1 MTSNLR
7 LGGSTWETANK
18 RIKGISTHGNM
29 VTTRRDQRDA
39 THIIHI
45 ILSPSLRLEP
55 LTCGPAMLQ
64 IYKLEKPNQ
73 TNAPNKIKTKRG
85 GFNSPYSSS
94 NPRFTYLKT
103 TLNASEESNPRPAVS
118 RIYSLLDFRYVR
130 SALKE
135 KSKKNHN
142 GGFQCWRGIE
152 TGTRHSLLKPFGYLQ
167 FFVFTKC
174 CPNFSLHSTV

>member
-73 TNAPNKIKTKRG
+73 TNAPNKIKIRRR

-103 TLNASEESNPRPAVS
+103 ILNASEESNPRPAVS

-135 KSKKNHN
+135 KKQKKS
-142 GGFQCWRGIE
+142 QWRL
-152 TGTRHSLLKPFGYLQ
+152 SLLARNRNGNPPFPAKA
-167 FFVFTKC
+167 FWV
-174 CPNFSLHSTV
+174 STILRVYQMLP